1 MAKFTPSHRY
11 GIQPERYSWR
21 IIAPAVAAE
30 SSSTH
35 VMTTGR
41 QAEVGSGTA
50 AVVTYVHERVRWRRR
65 CRRRRRN
72 VAGRRLVAAAAPVRH
87 GRRRFSGPLWRCFR
101 VVGGRYN
108 IFDSYQLLVI
118 IVIVVD
124 ALMRHRYR
132 H

>member
-1 MAKFTPSHRY
+1 
-11 GIQPERYSWR
+11 
-21 IIAPAVAAE
+21 
-30 SSSTH
+30 
-35 VMTTGR
+35 MTTGR

-50 AVVTYVHERVRWRRR
+50 AVVTYVHERVRRRRRRRR

-72 VAGRRLVAAAAPVRH
+72 VAGRRLIAAAAPVRH

-108 IFDSYQLLVI
+108 IFDSYQLLVT
-118 IVIVVD
+118 IVFVVD
-124 ALMRHRYR
+124 ALTRYRYR